1 MSITKNITRQAGGI
15 ATRFVGDATTSL
27 VNTTVNNL
35 LGIKTVDRT
44 SSIFAKSR
52 IPKSSA
58 AGVTNPF
65 TKFPNEVISRTN
77 SPAVARSVPNTD
89 WRVKLTLGKN
99 NGIFYQAANTNV
111 MQPLR
116 HTNGVVFPFLPA
128 IALTHSATY
137 TTTPLTH
144 ANYQHYSYS
153 NSDIAA
159 ITLSAEFTA
168 QNEDEG
174 AYILATIQFFRSV
187 TKMFFGQDTKPEAG
201 TPPPILFLS
210 GLGDS
215 LINNIPVVVTS
226 FGTTFPNDVDYLY
239 LEKSGN
245 RVPTAMTLGLTL
257 QPVYT
262 RKQSLEFSLTQ
273 FAAGQLLTKGYV

>member
-1 MSITKNITRQAGGI
+1 MSITKNITRQAGSI

-27 VNTTVNNL
+27 VNSAITGL
-35 LGIKTVDRT
+35 LGGKSGQRK
-44 SSIFAKSR
+44 SSIFA
-52 IPKSSA
+52 
-58 AGVTNPF
+58 AGLLKRPASTVTRPF
-65 TKFPNEVISRTN
+65 STTPDEAINRAN
-77 SPAVARSVPNTD
+77 SPAIDRPVPNTD
-89 WRVKLTLGKN
+89 WRVKLTLGKQN
-99 NGIFYQAANTNV
+99 NIFYQDSNTSV
-111 MQPLR
+111 MAPLR
-116 HTNGVVFPFLPA
+116 KTNGVVFPFLPA

-262 RKQSLEFSLTQ
+262 RKQSLEFSLNQ
-273 FAAGQLLTKGYV
+273 FASGQLLTKGYV